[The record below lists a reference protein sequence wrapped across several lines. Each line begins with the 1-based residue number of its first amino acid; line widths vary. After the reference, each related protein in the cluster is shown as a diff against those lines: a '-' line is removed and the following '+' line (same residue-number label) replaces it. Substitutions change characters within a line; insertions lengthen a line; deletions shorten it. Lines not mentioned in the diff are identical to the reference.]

1 MKKRDFYLPSSDGKS
16 RLHCVEWMPEP
27 AGRVANSPERADLPE
42 GKPDP
47 AVQKSRAEIKLW
59 VQLVH
64 GMNEHMGRYGEFA
77 AFLAEHGIAVI
88 GHDCLGHGSTAAYGA
103 TELSK
108 EDRGFFATENGGA
121 FLLRDMRRVASYGA
135 KRYPNAKHI
144 MLGHSMGSFLTRR
157 YLSAYPGKEPDG
169 VILLGTGFPALPL
182 VFTGEMLASL
192 FGKRKGKHYRS
203 RLLYE
208 LSIGNY
214 NRKFQPVRTD
224 YDWLTRDE
232 RYVDR
237 FLNNPRCDF
246 IFTVGAYR
254 DFFHEIHAAEKA
266 EMVGYMPTVIPY
278 LILSGDKD
286 PVGENGKGVKKL
298 AALYRKVGIQDITMK
313 LYLGARHEVLNEVN
327 REEVFE
333 DILRWLTEKYNIIF

>member
-1 MKKRDFYLPSSDGKS
+1 MKKREFYLPSSDEKS
-16 RLHCVEWMPEP
+16 RLHCVEWLPDGAEP
-27 AGRVANSPERADLPE
+27 
-42 GKPDP
+42 
-47 AVQKSRAEIKLW
+47 QTIKFW
-59 VQLVH
+59 VQPVH

-77 AFLAEHGIAVI
+77 SFLADHGIAVI
-88 GHDCLGHGSTAAYGA
+88 GHDCLGHGDTTPYGEA
-103 TELSK
+103 ELSK
-108 EDRGFFATENGGA
+108 EERGFFAEQHGGT
-121 FLLRDMRRVASYGA
+121 FLLRDMHRVASCGE
-135 KRYPNAKHI
+135 KHYPNAKHI

-169 VILLGTGFPALPL
+169 VILLGTGFPTPLL
-182 VFTGEMLASL
+182 VFTGEMLAAL
-192 FGKRKGKHYRS
+192 FGRIKGNHYRS

-246 IFTVGAYR
+246 IFTAGAYR
-254 DFFHEIHAAEKA
+254 DFFHEIRAAEEA
-266 EMVGYMPTVIPY
+266 ELVGYVPKNIPY

-298 AALYRKVGIQDITMK
+298 AALYQKIGVQNVNMK
-313 LYLGARHEVLNEVN
+313 LYPGARHEVLNEVN
-327 REEVFE
+327 REEVFG
-333 DILRWLTEKYNIIF
+333 DILGWLSEKTDFWN

>member
-16 RLHCVEWMPEP
+16 RLHCVEW
-27 AGRVANSPERADLPE
+27 LPD
-42 GKPDP
+42 G
-47 AVQKSRAEIKLW
+47 AELQTVKLW

-77 AFLAEHGIAVI
+77 SFLAEHGIAVI

-108 EDRGFFATENGGA
+108 EDRGFFAAENGGA

-246 IFTVGAYR
+246 I
-254 DFFHEIHAAEKA
+254 
-266 EMVGYMPTVIPY
+266 
-278 LILSGDKD
+278 LLS
-286 PVGENGKGVKKL
+286 
-298 AALYRKVGIQDITMK
+298 
-313 LYLGARHEVLNEVN
+313 VLTAISSMRSV
-327 REEVFE
+327 RPRRQKWWAICQQSFR
-333 DILRWLTEKYNIIF
+333 I

>member
-1 MKKRDFYLPSSDGKS
+1 
-16 RLHCVEWMPEP
+16 MPEP
-27 AGRVANSPERADLPE
+27 VGRVANSPERADLPE

-108 EDRGFFATENGGA
+108 EDRGFFAAENGGA

-169 VILLGTGFPALPL
+169 VILLGTGFPAKCWPL
-182 VFTGEMLASL
+182 
-192 FGKRKGKHYRS
+192 
-203 RLLYE
+203 
-208 LSIGNY
+208 
-214 NRKFQPVRTD
+214 
-224 YDWLTRDE
+224 
-232 RYVDR
+232 
-237 FLNNPRCDF
+237 
-246 IFTVGAYR
+246 
-254 DFFHEIHAAEKA
+254 
-266 EMVGYMPTVIPY
+266 Y
-278 LILSGDKD
+278 L
-286 PVGENGKGVKKL
+286 ENG
-298 AALYRKVGIQDITMK
+298 RESIT
-313 LYLGARHEVLNEVN
+313 GAVCSMSFPSETITGNSSRCARTMTGLPEMSGMWTA
-327 REEVFE
+327 F
-333 DILRWLTEKYNIIF
+333 